1 MSALSKVTM
10 TTLKIAAVGQLKLE
24 VPKRG
29 NGRPADELFFSKEC
43 VGPANEILREAILN
57 KFFVLFPDNGLFSLR
72 APDENIWC
80 RRGDL
85 NPHGDRPPPPQDG
98 VSTNST
104 TSARFLISIACHR
117 RAGLSYFA
125 GSGAGACG

>member
-57 KFFVLFPDNGLFSLR
+57 KFFVLFPDNGPLSLG
-72 APDENIWC
+72 APDEK
-80 RRGDL
+80 L
-85 NPHGDRPPPPQDG
+85 VG
-98 VSTNST
+98 VLAEFVEFIIVDVVETRLLEMLQG
-104 TSARFLISIACHR
+104 AVWMDCDELILGWHR
-117 RAGLSYFA
+117 
-125 GSGAGACG
+125 